1 MTKLNVKPKIDVAFK
16 KIFSDNKEILKILL
30 SHALKTN
37 FNKIEILSPEITPH
51 EADEKFCR
59 LDVRATVD
67 GKEIDIEIQLGERED
82 YRARTVYYWS
92 LLFGSLKKGK
102 QYNEIPTTICV
113 NFVNFEMFGSSDFHS
128 VFRILETSRH
138 EVLTDKAEWHF
149 FELNKIPSFQDVKD
163 DPLIYWL
170 NFINAETEEEI
181 QALESIPDEA
191 LQSAIIEVKKL
202 NKDETFVN
210 TVLRRIQA
218 IEEEESAIGA
228 AKEVTEQKT
237 KITLAKKF
245 LKRGIDIEI
254 VSEETGLNVN
264 FLKKIL
270 AEDNLK

>member
-1 MTKLNVKPKIDVAFK
+1 MVKLNVKPKIDVAFK
-16 KIFSDNKEILKILL
+16 KIFSDNKELLKILL

-37 FNKIEILSPEITPH
+37 FSKIEILSPELTPH

-67 GKEIDIEIQLGERED
+67 NKEIDIEIQLGERDD

-102 QYNEIPTTICV
+102 QYNEIPKTICV

-128 VFRILETSRH
+128 KFLITETTRH

-149 FELNKIPSFQDVKD
+149 FELNKIPHFQDVKD

-181 QALESIPDEA
+181 NELETIPDEA
-191 LQSAIIEVKKL
+191 LQTAITEVKKL

-210 TVLRRIQA
+210 TVLRRIQSR
-218 IEEEESAIGA
+218 EEEDSAVGA
-228 AKEVTEQKT
+228 AEQKAKIIIGKKMFNKGIDFETISEVTG
-237 KITLAKKF
+237 LDVPF
-245 LKRGIDIEI
+245 LE
-254 VSEETGLNVN
+254 
-264 FLKKIL
+264 KIL
-270 AEDNLK
+270 PEENWQAML